1 MQKNV
6 VILLRT
12 GNSTGRNILAG
23 ILKRIKDSDGC
34 SIRIASDADY
44 FRQLSASASAL
55 IADTTAPAETIQKAV
70 AEGKPVVLLNDWR
83 FSEHPSNLGHIRTD
97 DGEIGFKAADYFMS
111 IGRFRSFGYVPAYT
125 DKEWSVKRGRAFAH
139 RLKRKGLECR
149 TFVAGKDGESDIGAW
164 LKALPKPAAVF
175 CAGDNVAA
183 DVAYAAKKAKI
194 CIPSQ
199 MILLGVD
206 NDETYCTT
214 SSSQISSIE
223 FDAEN
228 DGAAAADLML
238 KMLSSRKGKTGR
250 TICCGAVKRIVERES
265 TRPPAPA
272 ALLIERAM
280 TFIAETATKG
290 IGPQDVAVHLGIS
303 RTLLD
308 LRFREMA
315 TSTVGELILEKRL
328 AALSTLLRKSK
339 NSIANL
345 IKECGFGSVNHA
357 KAVFKKRF
365 GLTMREF
372 RNKNRAPS
380 LIKKAEATPE
390 RNLGCRRSEIPRSAP
405 RPPSRR
411 GGSRR
416 GVGARSRPS

>member
-6 VILLRT
+6 VILLHT
-12 GNSTGRNILAG
+12 GNATGRNILAG

-34 SIRIASDADY
+34 TIRIASDADY

-139 RLKRKGLECR
+139 QLKRKGLECR

-164 LKALPKPAAVF
+164 LKALPKPTAMF
-175 CAGDNVAA
+175 CAWDNVAA

-194 CIPSQ
+194 RIPSQ
-199 MILLGVD
+199 MVLLGVD
-206 NDETYCTT
+206 NDETYCT
-214 SSSQISSIE
+214 SSSPQISSIE

-228 DGAAAADLML
+228 EGAAAADLML
-238 KMLSSRKGKTGR
+238 KMLSSRKGQTGR

-272 ALLIERAM
+272 ALLIEHAM
-280 TFIAETATKG
+280 TFIDENATKG
-290 IGPQDVAVHLGIS
+290 IGPQDVATHLGIS

-315 TSTVGELILEKRL
+315 PSTVGELILEKRL
-328 AALSTLLRKSK
+328 TALSTLLRKSK
-339 NSIANL
+339 NSIASL
-345 IKECGFGSVNHA
+345 IKECGFGSVNHT

-365 GLTMREF
+365 GMTMRDF
-372 RNKNRAPS
+372 RNKTTRP
-380 LIKKAEATPE
+380 TPV
-390 RNLGCRRSEIPRSAP
+390 PRT
-405 RPPSRR
+405 RIR
-411 GGSRR
+411 
-416 GVGARSRPS
+416 